1 MGRSGEGFRSFPFGE
16 RAYAIP
22 LVPCIDGI
30 RFCPLCKSLDIVK
43 REKHETCSRPPQVG
57 GVAAGCCLSKPWDF
71 LIPWGARRLQN
82 EHSLSKSKCTDQEA
96 SASPK
101 RPPVTTGATVTR
113 QHIRKTVR
121 KQEAS
126 GKWDIVRALAFTVP
140 DQARKGRLVDA

>member
-1 MGRSGEGFRSFPFGE
+1 MSRSGEGFRSFPFGK

-43 REKHETCSRPPQVG
+43 REKHETCSRSPQVG

-71 LIPWGARRLQN
+71 LIPWSARRLQN
-82 EHSLSKSKCTDQEA
+82 EHSLSKSKCTDQGGL
-96 SASPK
+96 ASPD
-101 RPPVTTGATVTR
+101 RLTSNPGAAVRR

-121 KQEAS
+121 KLRS
-126 GKWDIVRALAFTVP
+126 PGKWDIVRALAFTVP

>member
-1 MGRSGEGFRSFPFGE
+1 MLTQYTSAPGVDVVRFRALLESF
-16 RAYAIP
+16 Y
-22 LVPCIDGI
+22 
-30 RFCPLCKSLDIVK
+30 IVK

-57 GVAAGCCLSKPWDF
+57 GVAAGCRLSKPWDL

-82 EHSLSKSKCTDQEA
+82 EHSLSKSKYTDQEA

-101 RPPVTTGATVTR
+101 RPPVTPGATVTR
-113 QHIRKTVR
+113 QHIRKNVR